1 MSVKKS
7 RNEIPTIDVN
17 LVTIETKDGE
27 FGFDTANQIEVE
39 VQTDE
44 QEAVRLVVKGR
55 LRAQKP
61 ATSTITGHELTLH
74 DNVFNPQLVKALQ
87 GGTILYWT
95 DATKTDVTEN
105 ATAYGVA
112 KYTPPVAGSGE
123 KGEPF
128 KLNAYSAIYNAAGII
143 TGYEKTTYPNCQGKP
158 VAFNSED
165 GTFRAPEYTI
175 TSAPDTG
182 EPPYEIF
189 FVDELPD
196 LVEPED
202 MVVIQIPTTGTILGR
217 TPSEYGNL
225 HIEDNTVIVGTVIRQ
240 VGFADFS
247 SVLEDQNGYFI
258 AMEGIPEGT
267 IARVDRTTGKGKEVT
282 IDADGQYV
290 VRLGGDKE
298 QVDTVNYL
306 VFIKNGTENR
316 YGIRV
321 RLIND

>member
-1 MSVKKS
+1 MPVKKS
-7 RNEIPTIDVN
+7 RDEIATIDVN
-17 LVTIETKDGE
+17 LVTIETSNGE

-39 VQTDE
+39 VQTDV

-61 ATSTITGHELTLH
+61 AVTTITGHEITLH

-105 ATAYGVA
+105 ATVYGVA
-112 KYTPPVAGSGE
+112 KYTPPVAGSAE
-123 KGEPF
+123 KKTVF

-143 TGYEKTTYPNCQGKP
+143 TGYEKTSYPNCQGQP
-158 VAFNSED
+158 VSFNSED

-175 TSAPDTG
+175 NSAPDTG

-196 LVEPED
+196 MVEPED
-202 MVVIQIPTTGTILGR
+202 MVVIQIPATGTILNR
-217 TPSEYGNL
+217 TPSDYGNL
-225 HIEDNTVIVGTVIRQ
+225 HIEDNTVIVGTVNRQ
-240 VGFADFS
+240 VGFTDFS
-247 SVLEDQNGYFI
+247 SVAAEQNGYFI
-258 AMEGIPEGT
+258 AMSGIPEGI

-290 VRLGGDKE
+290 VRLGGDANE
-298 QVDTVNYL
+298 VATVNYL
-306 VFIKNGTENR
+306 VFIKNGVENR

-321 RLIND
+321 RLINN